1 MEICPE
7 YIEDGEFCLR
17 CGYHAT
23 DHEERRCHCD
33 QLDEDLIEAGYTCYN
48 CHAYRKDNPEKRVI

>member
-1 MEICPE
+1 MPCPE

-23 DHEERRCHCD
+23 DHKERRCHCD
-33 QLDEDLIEAGYTCYN
+33 QLDEDLVEAGYTCYN
-48 CHAYRKDNPEKRVI
+48 CYAHRKDNPERRVI

>member
-1 MEICPE
+1 MPCPE

-23 DHEERRCHCD
+23 DHEES
-33 QLDEDLIEAGYTCYN
+33 
-48 CHAYRKDNPEKRVI
+48 KVIL